1 MGFAVFTAS
10 MPSASTGR
18 QSRSR
23 MRAAVAALT
32 LDPRGS

>member
-10 MPSASTGR
+10 MPSAPTR
-18 QSRSR
+18 QSGSR